1 MVVQEGV
8 TLLFVVGRTSRIYTI
23 RIELFARAGSFY
35 LFLQMSDLPFHIG
48 ERRAER
54 FFDVK
59 NNEQSREAKKRNSVF
74 CFRQVA
80 SSRQTSNIQ
89 DHSN

>member
-48 ERRAER
+48 ERRAESGER
-54 FFDVK
+54 RA
-59 NNEQSREAKKRNSVF
+59 ESGELL
-74 CFRQVA
+74 
-80 SSRQTSNIQ
+80 
-89 DHSN
+89 